1 MSNQPTI
8 DVNIYDGETYG
19 GGEPYAATI
28 FTAYP
33 IRERGGYMST
43 DTTGEPLLKVVLPGP
58 AEVDDTWVQNIDQE
72 RHTYEDPRI
81 DKILDFMFSILT
93 D

>member
-58 AEVDDTWVQNIDQE
+58 AEVDDTWIQNIDQE
-72 RHTYEDPRI
+72 RPHFEDKRYGQV
-81 DKILDFMFSILT
+81 LDFIFGMLT
-93 D
+93 